1 MTVQLH
7 DDPAELVADA
17 IRGLV
22 SAHPTIVSAR
32 FDPLFVIRADSG
44 APGTVAV
51 VSGGGSGHEP
61 LHAGFVGS
69 GMLDAAVPGQVF
81 ASPTAGQVHAALVAA
96 DRGAGVVLIIK
107 NYTGDVLNFTLAAE
121 DARDDGL
128 SVELVLVDDDL
139 ATDGENS
146 GTGRRGTAATVVAEK
161 LAGAAAREGRSLGEV
176 AAVARGAAERSRSL
190 AVGFRSATLPGHD
203 TPSFELQPGEL
214 EFGVGIHGERGTGRT
229 LAGNGSEIVASLV
242 RPLVDALG
250 LSEGD
255 EIIAVV
261 NGLGGTAG
269 VHLGAARH
277 YLDRAL
283 EGTGIRIAR
292 SLVGSYVTALEMQG
306 ISITLTRITDG
317 DLELWDAP
325 VTTAALRW

>member
-17 IRGLV
+17 IRGVV
-22 SAHPTIVSAR
+22 SANPTILSAR
-32 FDPLFVIRADSG
+32 FDPLFVMRADTG
-44 APGTVAV
+44 ARGTVAV

-81 ASPTAGQVHAALVAA
+81 ASPTAGQVHAALIAA
-96 DRGAGVVLIIK
+96 DRGGGVVLVIK

-139 ATDGENS
+139 ATEDS
-146 GTGRRGTAATVVAEK
+146 GTGRRGTAATLVVEK
-161 LAGAAAREGRSLGEV
+161 LAGAAAREGRSLEEV
-176 AAVARGAAERSRSL
+176 AGVARGAAERSRSL
-190 AVGFRSATLPGHD
+190 AAAFRSATLPGHD
-203 TPSFELQPGEL
+203 APSFVLEPGEL

-229 LAGNGSEIVASLV
+229 LAGRGSDIVASLV
-242 RPLVDALG
+242 RPLVGALG
-250 LSEGD
+250 LGRGD
-255 EIIAVV
+255 DVIAVV

-283 EGTGIRIAR
+283 EASGIRIAR
-292 SLVGSYVTALEMQG
+292 SLVGSYVTALDMQG
-306 ISITLTRITDG
+306 ISITLTRVADG
-317 DLELWDAP
+317 DLALWDAP